1 MSAERARDPEFLTES
16 PVPPP
21 VGSTG
26 FSLQRWEEHR
36 DRGITPTF
44 HSGYVEDH
52 QNRLDFLRGAE
63 LYGLHLDPDA
73 PLDAPNTIKPQQ
85 LQLVDTLAGDF
96 DIFDV
101 ELPRRGSKTTT
112 IFCLLLGRC
121 ANRPGYQVG
130 FAAQSGVAGT
140 RRLREWKTRLDRINP
155 PDDQDLP
162 PWMRASA
169 SRTRRAGKA
178 TERRIALFGD
188 DLLPEQAEEASTRR
202 GFRILMGETG
212 KGIYFDNG
220 AQFLVFKPDADAV
233 RGEAADVFWVDE
245 GQEVDPDDG
254 DELLAGVLP
263 LMDTKPGAHMIISGT
278 AGEVRIGPF
287 WAYLAR
293 LRAGDPDVGGI
304 DFAADPS
311 TPWELVE
318 TEESAMALLLSVHPG
333 VGTLTT
339 LDKMRKNY
347 RSMPLPKWVREYL
360 SMWPETFGSTAIPTD
375 LWTAGALEKKLTK
388 PPRIAFGLAVKP
400 GGGVAAIVAAW
411 RGAQGQAYLEVVE
424 HRSGTDWLPKR
435 MQELTKTYRGST
447 IAYDDI
453 AEGKATAAETLILTP
468 RPRLQLQTYRET
480 AAGCIQLM
488 RELERGNLRHFD
500 QIGLNAAVAVVA
512 KRETRGDQGVW
523 LWTPSEPGADIT
535 CIDAATRALRNWDQ
549 HFARSTN
556 RTGVVTAA

>member
-1 MSAERARDPEFLTES
+1 MIASAPEFLSES

-21 VGSTG
+21 IGSTT

-36 DRGITPTF
+36 DRGIAPKF

-52 QNRLDFLRGAE
+52 QNRIDFLTGAA
-63 LYGLHLDPDA
+63 LYGLHFDPDA
-73 PLDAPNTIKPQQ
+73 ALDAPNTIKPQQ
-85 LQLVDTLAGDF
+85 LQIVDTLSGDF

-101 ELPRRGSKTTT
+101 EIPRRASKTTT

-121 ANRPGYQVG
+121 ANRPGYQVA

-162 PWMRASA
+162 PWLRTGRA
-169 SRTRRAGKA
+169 RRSKA
-178 TERRIALFGD
+178 TERHVALFGD
-188 DLLPEQAEEASTRR
+188 DLLPAPAEDDAPTRR

-233 RGEAADVFWVDE
+233 RGEAADVFWIDE
-245 GQEVDPDDG
+245 GQEVDPEAG
-254 DELLAGVLP
+254 DELLAGALP

-278 AGEVRIGPF
+278 SGEVRVGPF
-287 WAYLAR
+287 WKYLAL
-293 LRAGDPDVGGI
+293 LRADSPDVGGL
-304 DFAADPS
+304 DFAADPG
-311 TPWELVE
+311 TPWELLE
-318 TEESAMALLLSVHPG
+318 TEESAMQLLLDVHPG

-339 LDKMRKNY
+339 LEKMRKNY
-347 RSMPLPKWVREYL
+347 RALPLPQWAREYL

-375 LWTAGALEKKLTK
+375 LWAAGALEKKLTK

-435 MQELTKTYRGST
+435 LQELTKSYRGST
-447 IAYDDI
+447 VAYDDI
-453 AEGKATAAETLILTP
+453 AEGKATAAETLVLTP
-468 RPRLQLQTYRET
+468 RPRLQMQTYRET

-488 RELERGNLRHFD
+488 RDMERGTLRHFD
-500 QIGLNAAVAVVA
+500 QIGLNAATAVAA
-512 KRETRGDQGVW
+512 KRETRGDNGVW
-523 LWTPSEPGADIT
+523 LWTPAEPGADIT
-535 CIDAATRALRNWDQ
+535 CLDAATRALRNWDQ
-549 HFARSTN
+549 HFARRTN
-556 RTGVVTAA
+556 STGVVTAA